1 MEGSIVVESEI
12 GKGTRFTVTIPHRI
26 ATANEYIPE
35 ENAKELSEEI
45 TLNNVRILLAEDNML
60 NAEIA
65 MTLLARN

>member
-12 GKGTRFTVTIPHRI
+12 GEGTRFTVTIPHRI
-26 ATANEYIPE
+26 AKANGYISE

>member
-26 ATANEYIPE
+26 ATANGYISE

-45 TLNNVRILLAEDNML
+45 TLRILLAEDNML